1 MIEGKNIKEDFDEF
15 FKLLKE
21 SFPEIERRNYE
32 GQKKI
37 LENNLYNVL
46 YYKEGKEVVAF
57 IAFWKFED
65 FIFIEHLAVAE
76 RLRSKGI
83 GKRILNTLLTIYH
96 KKVILEVEP
105 VEDQLTKRRVE
116 FYNRLGFKLNDY
128 EYKQPPLQ
136 EGNEYLKLE
145 IMSYPEKISKEE
157 FLEFQDKV
165 INNVYSII

>member
-1 MIEGKNIKEDFDEF
+1 M
-15 FKLLKE
+15 
-21 SFPEIERRNYE
+21 
-32 GQKKI
+32 
-37 LENNLYNVL
+37 
-46 YYKEGKEVVAF
+46 
-57 IAFWKFED
+57 
-65 FIFIEHLAVAE
+65 
-76 RLRSKGI
+76 
-83 GKRILNTLLTIYH
+83 
-96 KKVILEVEP
+96 EVEP
-105 VEDQLTKRRVE
+105 IEDQLTKRRVE